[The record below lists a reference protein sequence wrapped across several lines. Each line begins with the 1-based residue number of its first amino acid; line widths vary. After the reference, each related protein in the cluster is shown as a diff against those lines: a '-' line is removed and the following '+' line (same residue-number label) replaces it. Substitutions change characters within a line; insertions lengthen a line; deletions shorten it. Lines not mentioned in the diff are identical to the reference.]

1 MIKINKRMT
10 AFIVSLGL
18 ATSSY
23 VLSSCSSSGST
34 VNELI
39 TNDMEFVTVL
49 DSVSDVSM
57 CDDYLEE
64 IDYLDDLERYKE
76 LRKKGDFEGS
86 QDAIAD
92 FTQNVIMSGVCELLE
107 VELDDIEY
115 EMYEKE
121 RFMYPVPACM
131 CKIRYIDSDV
141 VETYELSGLVSDLGL
156 ATIVCKKHKA
166 ADFDYLEKVYRG
178 SKKFLATSAE
188 HKKRNRIEF
197 EYDKEKVNVMKNNL

>member
-18 ATSSY
+18 ATSPY

-34 VNELI
+34 VNKAI
-39 TNDMEFVTVL
+39 TNDIEFETVL
-49 DSVSDVSM
+49 DSVSDLTMS
-57 CDDYLEE
+57 DEYLEE
-64 IDYLDDLERYKE
+64 VDYLDDLKKYKE
-76 LRKKGDFEGS
+76 LSKNGDFEGS

-115 EMYEKE
+115 KIYEKE

-131 CKIRYIDSDV
+131 CDIRFIDSDV
-141 VETYELSGLVSDLGL
+141 VETYELSGIVSDLGL
-156 ATIVCKKHKA
+156 ATIICKKHKA
-166 ADFDYLEKVYRG
+166 ADFEYLEKIYRG
-178 SKKFLATSAE
+178 SKKFLATTAE
-188 HKKRNRIEF
+188 YKKNKRIEF
-197 EYDKEKVNVMKNNL
+197 DYDKDKVKMIKNTL